1 MSKLEGLFFDLQG
14 DLDRISKRFVRPKL
28 TLVVRAPDL
37 PDGDVVIGDDDLDMA
52 IAAIE
57 RLKSRQPIFEPKKEA
72 PHG

>member
-1 MSKLEGLFFDLQG
+1 MANLEQLFFDLQA

-57 RLKSRQPIFEPKKEA
+57 RMKHRQPNFAPKKEA